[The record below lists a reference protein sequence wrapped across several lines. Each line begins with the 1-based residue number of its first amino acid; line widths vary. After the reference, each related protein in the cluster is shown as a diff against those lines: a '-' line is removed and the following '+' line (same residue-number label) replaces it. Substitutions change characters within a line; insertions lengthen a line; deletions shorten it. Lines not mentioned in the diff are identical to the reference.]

1 MPYHKDISS
10 GMGRGIAVREAD
22 EGHGYARTLWYAA
35 HQAPAAAPSLAMDVS
50 CDVAIVGAGIVGLS
64 AALHLAERGIDCAVV
79 ETGAVGSGASG
90 RNTGFV
96 VPALN
101 ASLGPEEIAAR
112 LGPERGAR
120 LVDLVAK
127 SADTLFDIV
136 RRHAIACDADQR
148 GFIQAAP
155 WARQVPGVAARVASW
170 RRAGAAVELLDGTA
184 AASRMGTAFYR
195 GAIDYTRG
203 GTIDPLAYARG
214 LAARFEALGGKLFAH
229 SPVVAL
235 TRMPDGWTLDAP
247 SGSVSARRVLF
258 ATNALA
264 GSLSPEL
271 ARSQIPVEVHQIATA
286 PLPPAIRA
294 RILPHGGCVTDMRRD
309 PVAFRLSAD
318 GRLLGGGMAAFAP
331 GADTRLPP
339 FFMRR
344 FARLFPDL
352 GSLPVDYVWR
362 GTVAVTRGLMPK
374 LFALGPGCHALIAC
388 NGRGNALG
396 TALGAALAQ
405 ALAAD
410 DFADFPLPPEP
421 PAPMALHG
429 LAALSPRLWLPWARL
444 RDQIDNA
451 INPHA

>member
-1 MPYHKDISS
+1 M
-10 GMGRGIAVREAD
+10 READ
-22 EGHGYARTLWYAA
+22 EGRGYARTLWYAA
-35 HQAPAAAPSLAMDVS
+35 RKAPEADLPLATDVS

-64 AALHLAERGIDCAVV
+64 AALHLAERGISCAVV
-79 ETGAVGSGASG
+79 EAGAVGSGASG

-101 ASLGPEEIAAR
+101 ASLGPDEIAAR

-127 SADTLFDIV
+127 AADTLFDLV

-148 GFIQAAP
+148 GFIQAVP
-155 WARQVPGVAARVASW
+155 WARQLPGIAARADSW
-170 RRAGAAVELLDGTA
+170 RRAGAAVELLDGAA
-184 AASRMGTAFYR
+184 AASRMGTPFYR

-214 LAARFEALGGKLFAH
+214 LAARYVALGGKLFAH
-229 SPVVAL
+229 SPVAGL
-235 TRMPDGWTLDAP
+235 TRMPDGWMLKTA
-247 SGSVSARRVLF
+247 SGGVAARRVLF

-264 GSLSPEL
+264 GTLVPDL

-286 PLPPAIRA
+286 PLLHSLRA
-294 RILPHGGCVTDMRRD
+294 KILPQGGCATDMRRD

-331 GADTRLPP
+331 GSDSRLPP

-352 GSLPVDYVWR
+352 GNPAVDFVWR
-362 GTVAVTRGLMPK
+362 GKVAVTRGLMPK
-374 LFALGPGCHALIAC
+374 LFAMGPGCHALIAC

-429 LAALSPRLWLPWARL
+429 LATLSPRLWLPWARL
-444 RDQIDNA
+444 RDRIDNA
-451 INPHA
+451 TNPHA

>member
-1 MPYHKDISS
+1 
-10 GMGRGIAVREAD
+10 MGRGIAVRKGAVREAD
-22 EGHGYARTLWYAA
+22 ERHGYARTLWYAA
-35 HQAPAAAPSLAMDVS
+35 RQAPAATQPLAGDIS

-64 AALHLAERGIDCAVV
+64 TALHLAERGIACAVV
-79 ETGAVGSGASG
+79 EAGAVASGASG

-101 ASLGPEEIAAR
+101 ASLGPDEIAAR
-112 LGPERGAR
+112 LGPERGAN

-127 SADTLFDIV
+127 AADTLFDLV

-155 WARQVPGVAARVASW
+155 WARQLPGIAARASAW
-170 RRAGAAVELLDGTA
+170 RRAGAAVDLLDAQA
-184 AASRMGTAFYR
+184 AASRMGTSYYR

-229 SPVVAL
+229 SPVAACV
-235 TRMPDGWTLDAP
+235 RMSDGWTLETA
-247 SGSVSARRVLF
+247 SGRVAARRVLF

-264 GSLSPEL
+264 GTLSPDL

-286 PLPPAIRA
+286 PLPPDIRA
-294 RILPHGGCVTDMRRD
+294 KVLPQGGCVTDMRRD

-331 GADTRLPP
+331 GSDSRLPP

-352 GSLPVDYVWR
+352 GDPSVDYVWR

-374 LFALGPGCHALIAC
+374 LYALGPGCHALIAC
-388 NGRGNALG
+388 TGRGNALG
-396 TALGAALAQ
+396 TALGAALAK

-410 DFADFPLPPEP
+410 DFADFPLSPEP

-429 LAALSPRLWLPWARL
+429 LATLSPRLWLPWARL
-444 RDQIDNA
+444 RDRIDNA
-451 INPHA
+451 TNPHA